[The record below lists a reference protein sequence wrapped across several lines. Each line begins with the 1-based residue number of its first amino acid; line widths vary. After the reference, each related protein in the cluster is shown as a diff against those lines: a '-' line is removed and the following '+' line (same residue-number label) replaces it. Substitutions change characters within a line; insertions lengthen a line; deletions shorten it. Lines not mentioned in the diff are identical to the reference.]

1 MGPFVLLKCHNV
13 DFPGNIAFDATV
25 GMVEAVELVI
35 AVTLNAIICA
45 SVFLI
50 IIEVWRRELPVGV
63 ASPADDDLT
72 TQAGEAASHGRRR
85 HSSSGSGDSDGRS
98 ISEFDLYPETTSAW
112 PDYDDKCVDTGEDDG
127 DLANGDGEGARGDGE
142 GARGDGEAARGD
154 GEEAR
159 GDGEGAR
166 GDGEGARGDG
176 EGARGD
182 GEMARGDDDGARGD
196 GEGARGSGD
205 AENGA
210 GDAAR
215 NKPVKEV
222 DGSRRCRQE
231 AESGD
236 QSCSVADGI
245 DAYRDV
251 AFCKPRPLTMSGST
265 LLSDESVSIF
275 MDERS
280 PELLPPYFDLSLADT
295 KYLTPECV
303 STGTSRPRRHR
314 SSWPRRKARSL
325 SRAIRRVASRVV
337 CLSCHTV
344 DAD

>member
-13 DFPGNIAFDATV
+13 DFTGNIAFDATV

-45 SVFLI
+45 GVFLI

-85 HSSSGSGDSDGRS
+85 FSSSGSGDSDGRS

-127 DLANGDGEGARGDGE
+127 DLAMGDGPGARDDGEGARGDGE
-142 GARGDGEAARGD
+142 GARGDGEV
-154 GEEAR
+154 
-159 GDGEGAR
+159 
-166 GDGEGARGDG
+166 
-176 EGARGD
+176 
-182 GEMARGDDDGARGD
+182 ARGDDDGARGD
-196 GEGARGSGD
+196 GEGARGG
-205 AENGA
+205 

-231 AESGD
+231 AESVD

-251 AFCKPRPLTMSGST
+251 AFCKPRPLTMSGLT
-265 LLSDESVSIF
+265 LLSDESVSIC

-280 PELLPPYFDLSLADT
+280 PELFPPHFDLSPADT
-295 KYLTPECV
+295 KHLTPECV

-325 SRAIRRVASRVV
+325 SRAIRRVASRVD